1 MKGNRTIA
9 KLLFIQPQSI
19 KKNPD
24 FQQLVKILNDSAK
37 LRKVILP
44 PKAWKLLNEPRL
56 EIKYLD
62 NFIRTYYLPEKG
74 FFKLFLELKW
84 SYQAY
89 RVKRNLSRQQR
100 ISIKTE
106 TWPENIKKI
115 IFELLNAEI
124 NCNENTPVY
133 KKVLFPAT
141 MKRADELSVFSA
153 DEWAGIIL
161 KYYDSLADSYRTIRL
176 PEKAAFRNSIKSY
189 VSSFMRDEC
198 KNITAENK
206 REYRK
211 LLKKYHPDLGGDEN
225 IFIAVKRRY
234 DELK

>member
-24 FQQLVKILNDSAK
+24 FQLLVKILNDSAK

-44 PKAWKLLNEPRL
+44 PKAWKLVNEPRL

-62 NFIRTYYLPEKG
+62 NFIRTYYLPEKE

-84 SYQAY
+84 NYQAQ
-89 RVKRNLSRQQR
+89 RNKKYLHRQQR
-100 ISIKTE
+100 ISKSADA
-106 TWPENIKKI
+106 WPESIKRLVFK
-115 IFELLNAEI
+115 LLYAERK
-124 NCNENTPVY
+124 CNDDIPVY
-133 KKVLFPAT
+133 KRVLYPASL
-141 MKRADELSVFSA
+141 KRAEELSGFSA
-153 DEWAGIIL
+153 EKWAEIIL
-161 KYYDSLADSYRTIRL
+161 KYYDSLKTHYRTIKL
-176 PEKAAFRNSIKSY
+176 PDRAALMTFLQDLESVKRNAAQQNNAGH
-189 VSSFMRDEC
+189 R
-198 KNITAENK
+198 

-211 LLKKYHPDLGGDEN
+211 LLKKYHPDLGGDAK
-225 IFIAVKRRY
+225 IFIAVKKRY